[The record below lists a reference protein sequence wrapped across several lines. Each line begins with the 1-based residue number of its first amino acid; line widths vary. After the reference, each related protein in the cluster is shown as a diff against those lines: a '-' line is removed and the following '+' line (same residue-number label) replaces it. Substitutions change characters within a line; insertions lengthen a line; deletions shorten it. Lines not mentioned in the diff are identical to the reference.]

1 MRPGFLLLT
10 AVMLLAI
17 GCSNESGEPSDTD
30 SAPVRVEQS
39 LSIREGGRL
48 FAHYCSPCHGET
60 GDGFGRYYAYDLK
73 PRPADFTAPDFLK
86 NRSDE
91 RLHLSI
97 SEGTVALGKSNMCP
111 PWGNTFLDDEIG
123 YLITYIKKLNRDAN
137 SEDTPGQT
145 GDPG

>member
-1 MRPGFLLLT
+1 MRPCFLLLT
-10 AVMLLAI
+10 AITSLAI
-17 GCSNESGEPSDTD
+17 GCSNEPGEPSDTD
-30 SAPVRVEQS
+30 SALAIVEQS
-39 LSIREGGRL
+39 LSIREGGHL

-60 GDGFGRYYAYDLK
+60 GDGFGRYYAYELN
-73 PRPADFTAPDFLK
+73 PRPPDFTAPGFLE

-97 SEGTVALGKSNMCP
+97 SEGTIALDKSNMCP

-123 YLITYIKKLNRDAN
+123 YLTSYIKKLNRDTN
-137 SEDTPGQT
+137 PEDTPGQT